1 MPINVHYCGK
11 IVDYYTPK
19 NVIHENDIYIDKKR
33 SYVYTGKQE
42 IKITDAIFFALEN
55 PINHLYFVTL
65 TYQWKPN
72 INYGLTFRKQAN
84 THLNRFLKFIRDK
97 RNVRRYVGVLEL
109 TKRGVPHYHIILDC
123 NLSITG
129 YKRINANKT
138 NYKKGLWYP
147 PLKSYTQY
155 TEKKKSR
162 NFMQRQAYFFQRLQT
177 HWNTITKNIY
187 RNSLDY
193 KQITKKQLRNN
204 NGAYRVAKY
213 LTKYFTKELK
223 LPKEKRQDF
232 GVRNYFISEKLRIK
246 PITIKN
252 NDVLYSD
259 FIEIEKKAQK
269 KHNLYW
275 NKCSKNADFTEN
287 ISYYENTASYWVS
300 PYGLPPLNT
309 IVCKITHDKPLK
321 TLYDRIKYIENETI

>member
-19 NVIHENDIYIDKKR
+19 NVIHKNDIYIDKKR

-42 IKITDAIFFALEN
+42 IKITDAIFYALEN

-72 INYGLTFRKQAN
+72 INYGLTFRKKAN

-97 RNVRRYVGVLEL
+97 RDVRRYVGVLEL
-109 TKRGVPHYHIILDC
+109 TKRGVPHYHIIMDV
-123 NLSITG
+123 NVKITSH
-129 YKRINANKT
+129 KIINKKNVYLENAKSKYFKT
-138 NYKKGLWYP
+138 NETNIFKK
-147 PLKSYTQY
+147 
-155 TEKKKSR
+155 
-162 NFMQRQAYFFQRLQT
+162 LQN

-252 NDVLYSD
+252 NNVLYSD

-287 ISYYENTASYWVS
+287 ITYYENTASYWVS

-309 IVCKITHDKPLK
+309 ILCKITHDKPLK
-321 TLYDRIKYIENETI
+321 TLYDRIKYIENETV

>member
-1 MPINVHYCGK
+1 
-11 IVDYYTPK
+11 
-19 NVIHENDIYIDKKR
+19 
-33 SYVYTGKQE
+33 
-42 IKITDAIFFALEN
+42 
-55 PINHLYFVTL
+55 
-65 TYQWKPN
+65 
-72 INYGLTFRKQAN
+72 
-84 THLNRFLKFIRDK
+84 
-97 RNVRRYVGVLEL
+97 
-109 TKRGVPHYHIILDC
+109 
-123 NLSITG
+123 
-129 YKRINANKT
+129 
-138 NYKKGLWYP
+138 
-147 PLKSYTQY
+147 
-155 TEKKKSR
+155 
-162 NFMQRQAYFFQRLQT
+162 MQRQTYYFAELQT

-287 ISYYENTASYWVS
+287 ITYYENTASYWVS

-309 IVCKITHDKPLK
+309 ILCKITHDKPLK
-321 TLYDRIKYIENETI
+321 TLYDRIKYVENETV

>member
-72 INYGLTFRKQAN
+72 INYGLTFRKKAN

-97 RNVRRYVGVLEL
+97 RDVRRYVGVLEL

-123 NLSITG
+123 DLS
-129 YKRINANKT
+129 RA
-138 NYKKGLWYP
+138 
-147 PLKSYTQY
+147 TQ
-155 TEKKKSR
+155 KSR
-162 NFMQRQAYFFQRLQT
+162 NFMQRQTYYFAELQT

-193 KQITKKQLRNN
+193 KQITKKQLRYN

-252 NDVLYSD
+252 NNVLYSD

-275 NKCSKNADFTEN
+275 NKCSKKADFTEN
-287 ISYYENTASYWVS
+287 ITYYENTASYWVS

-309 IVCKITHDKPLK
+309 ILCKITHDKPLK

>member
-72 INYGLTFRKQAN
+72 VNYGLTFRKQAN

-123 NLSITG
+123 DLSRATQ
-129 YKRINANKT
+129 
-138 NYKKGLWYP
+138 
-147 PLKSYTQY
+147 KS
-155 TEKKKSR
+155 K
-162 NFMQRQAYFFQRLQT
+162 NFMQRQTYYFAELQT

-252 NDVLYSD
+252 NNVLYSD

-287 ISYYENTASYWVS
+287 ITYYENTASYWVS

-309 IVCKITHDKPLK
+309 ILCKITHDKPLK
-321 TLYDRIKYIENETI
+321 TLYDRIKYIENETV

>member
-72 INYGLTFRKQAN
+72 INYGLTFRKKAN

-123 NLSITG
+123 DLSRATQ
-129 YKRINANKT
+129 
-138 NYKKGLWYP
+138 
-147 PLKSYTQY
+147 KS
-155 TEKKKSR
+155 K
-162 NFMQRQAYFFQRLQT
+162 NFMQRQTYYFAELQT

-275 NKCSKNADFTEN
+275 NKCSKNTDFTEN
-287 ISYYENTASYWVS
+287 ITYYENTASYWVS

-309 IVCKITHDKPLK
+309 ILCKITHDKPLK
-321 TLYDRIKYIENETI
+321 TLYDRIKYIENETV

>member
-72 INYGLTFRKQAN
+72 VNYGLTFRKQAN

-123 NLSITG
+123 DLSRATQ
-129 YKRINANKT
+129 
-138 NYKKGLWYP
+138 
-147 PLKSYTQY
+147 KS
-155 TEKKKSR
+155 K
-162 NFMQRQAYFFQRLQT
+162 NFMQRQTYYFAELQT

-287 ISYYENTASYWVS
+287 IIYYENTASYWVS

-309 IVCKITHDKPLK
+309 ILCKITHDKPLK
-321 TLYDRIKYIENETI
+321 TLYDRIKYVENETV

>member
-19 NVIHENDIYIDKKR
+19 NVIHEKDIYIDKKR

-97 RNVRRYVGVLEL
+97 RDVRRYVGVLEL

-123 NLSITG
+123 DLS
-129 YKRINANKT
+129 RA
-138 NYKKGLWYP
+138 
-147 PLKSYTQY
+147 TQ
-155 TEKKKSR
+155 KSR
-162 NFMQRQAYFFQRLQT
+162 NFMQRQTYYFAELQT

-287 ISYYENTASYWVS
+287 ITYYENTASYWIS

-309 IVCKITHDKPLK
+309 ILCKITHDKPLK
-321 TLYDRIKYIENETI
+321 TFYDRIKYIENETV

>member
-72 INYGLTFRKQAN
+72 VNYGLTFRKKAN

-123 NLSITG
+123 DLSKATQ
-129 YKRINANKT
+129 
-138 NYKKGLWYP
+138 
-147 PLKSYTQY
+147 KS
-155 TEKKKSR
+155 K
-162 NFMQRQAYFFQRLQT
+162 NFMQRQTYYFAELQT

-287 ISYYENTASYWVS
+287 ITYYENTASYWVS

-309 IVCKITHDKPLK
+309 ILCKITHNKPLK
-321 TLYDRIKYIENETI
+321 TLYDRIKYIENETV

>member
-1 MPINVHYCGK
+1 MSINVHYCGK
-11 IVDYYTPK
+11 IVEYNSPK
-19 NVIHENDIYIDKKR
+19 QRIHEDYIYTKKER

-55 PINHLYFVTL
+55 PLNTMYFITL

-97 RNVRRYVGVLEL
+97 RDVRRYVGVLEL

-162 NFMQRQAYFFQRLQT
+162 NFMQRQTYFFQSLQT
-177 HWNTITKNIY
+177 HWNTITKNIN

-193 KQITKKQLRNN
+193 KRISKVQLRKK
-204 NGAYRVAKY
+204 NGSYIVAKY

-223 LPKEKRQDF
+223 KPKQNRFDF
-232 GVRNYFISEKLRIK
+232 GVRNYFISEKLRVK
-246 PITIKN
+246 PILIRD
-252 NDVLYSD
+252 NDLLHSD
-259 FIEIEKKAQK
+259 FIEIQKKAQK
-269 KHNLYW
+269 KHNIYW
-275 NKCSKNADFTEN
+275 NNYSQNRNWTEN
-287 ISYYENTASYWVS
+287 IQYYESTASYWVS

-309 IVCKITHDKPLK
+309 LLAKVTYDKPLK
-321 TLYDRIKYIENETI
+321 TLYDRIKYVQNETV

>member
-19 NVIHENDIYIDKKR
+19 NVIHENNIYIDKKR

-97 RNVRRYVGVLEL
+97 RDVRRYVGVLEL

-123 NLSITG
+123 DLS
-129 YKRINANKT
+129 RA
-138 NYKKGLWYP
+138 
-147 PLKSYTQY
+147 TQ
-155 TEKKKSR
+155 KSR
-162 NFMQRQAYFFQRLQT
+162 NFMQRQTYYFAELQT

-252 NDVLYSD
+252 NNVLYSD

-287 ISYYENTASYWVS
+287 ITYYENTASYWVS

-309 IVCKITHDKPLK
+309 ILCKITHDKPLK
-321 TLYDRIKYIENETI
+321 TLYDRIKYIENETV